1 MLKTMLGAIGLAAAL
16 LSVAPAAA
24 QTMFRPVAVVNDSA
38 ITGFDLAQRAQILV
52 ALGFSTASPDAL
64 RAESLERLIEDRLKL
79 QEGARLGLT
88 AGADSIDAGIEEFAS
103 LSGLSAD
110 EFRAAMNTQGVTEL
124 ALNDMVSAELVW
136 REVVRGR
143 FARRVEPGE
152 AEIDAEIA
160 LVQQRAGASYR
171 IAEIGLPAD
180 DAGRSEAE
188 TRALAEK
195 LYASLSQG
203 GDFAA
208 AVRTYSRAPSAARGG
223 EVGWVSTVRMPP
235 DLAELLSELS
245 PGQVSRP
252 FPVAGGVSIL
262 KLIEKRVDAAD
273 TIDVRD
279 PELRGRIRDRLAN
292 QRTARLAEGLLQE
305 LRRDAL
311 IELR

>member
-1 MLKTMLGAIGLAAAL
+1 MLKTMLGVIGLAAVL
-16 LSVAPAAA
+16 LSAAPASA
-24 QTMFRPVAVVNDSA
+24 QTMFRPVAIVNDSA
-38 ITGFDLAQRAQILV
+38 ITGFDLAQRAQILI
-52 ALGFSTASPDAL
+52 ALGFPTASPDAL

-79 QEGARLGLT
+79 QEGTRLNLS
-88 AGADSIDAGIEEFAS
+88 ADADSIDAGIEEFANR
-103 LSGLSAD
+103 SGLSVD
-110 EFRAAMNTQGVTEL
+110 EFRTAMSTQGVTEL
-124 ALNDMVSAELVW
+124 ALNDMVSAEMVW
-136 REVVRGR
+136 RQVVRRR

-160 LVQQRAGASYR
+160 LVQQRAGVSYR
-171 IAEIGLPAD
+171 IAEIGLPAGD
-180 DAGRSEAE
+180 EDRSVDE
-188 TRALAEK
+188 TQALAET

-223 EVGWVSTVRMPP
+223 EIGWISTAQMPP
-235 DLAELLSELS
+235 GLAETLSGLS

-262 KLIEKRVDAAD
+262 KLIERRVDAAG
-273 TIDVRD
+273 TIDASD
-279 PELRGRIRDRLAN
+279 PVLRDRVRNRLSN